1 MGVMGGKR
9 GRDDLTIV
17 SAVKNCAYRWSQIPK
32 RYLRP

>member
-9 GRDDLTIV
+9 GGDNLTIV
-17 SAVKNCAYRWSQIPK
+17 STMKNYAYRWSQIPK